1 MTIITT
7 ITGGLKLK
15 PKSAKHEHADVD
27 VEKLIHEGGDEEDD
41 IHIRKTEECKQKL
54 ACILWSLVLLF
65 LLSTMALFITV
76 TVVKFGPGKLLQKCV
91 TNQEKES
98 VRPINASL
106 SNSRT
111 DAEARRQAYLRNLYN
126 IQQARLRTHTC
137 NPIKKVMRIEQLM
150 EEDPA
155 IKQKLHK
162 ILIPYQSVVLSRC
175 LRKQPGV
182 CCADNANANITED
195 NGNYCADAN
204 GNITENN
211 GNYCADA
218 NNAKSTE
225 NNGNYYC
232 SSFIGFP
239 KKMKEI
245 VVMVYNAT
253 LGRKYPTRIKV
264 EVHEKCICK

>member
-7 ITGGLKLK
+7 ISGGLKLK
-15 PKSAKHEHADVD
+15 PKTAKHADVD
-27 VEKLIHEGGDEEDD
+27 VEKLIHDGGDEED

-76 TVVKFGPGKLLQKCV
+76 TVVKFGPGKLLQKYV

-137 NPIKKVMRIEQLM
+137 KPIKKVMRIEQLM
-150 EEDPA
+150 EEDPVL
-155 IKQKLHK
+155 KQKLHK

-182 CCADNANANITED
+182 CCADNANA
-195 NGNYCADAN
+195 
-204 GNITENN
+204 NITENN

-253 LGRKYPTRIKV
+253 LGRKYPTPIKV